1 MIFDVQ
7 WNNFVQQTSSSD
19 KCSVKQVMRN
29 FSGINFSY
37 TNRMYFALVIRVYF
51 DKNLLKSIS
60 TKHHGQTK
68 LILKSFH
75 FTECFQQQALQKIQQ

>member
-37 TNRMYFALVIRVYF
+37 TNRMYFVPVIRVHF

-60 TKHHGQTK
+60 TKHHGQIK
-68 LILKSFH
+68 LKSFH
-75 FTECFQQQALQKIQQ
+75 FTECFQKQALQKIQQ